1 MFRKGWIMATDPPI
15 EPPHSHQRVVIDLP
29 SWKLI
34 TTAAIIITTLAGF
47 GAAFLKLSL
56 NALEAN
62 MRGEIR
68 ASIAPVNDRTLMFK
82 MMLADMINN
91 KELSPQMKQFYLD
104 SLGKIS
110 LNEIKDGMEPSN
122 TEKRSLNALERD
134 RKVTSDGRIDGKNGD
149 RYVRVRFFNSNDPR
163 LDLSKIDLV
172 SDPPSPCSSRVV
184 DLPGVDNYDVQVC
197 EAHLGSGLE
206 VIAVK
211 KSKQTAAF

>member
-1 MFRKGWIMATDPPI
+1 MSGNASGLGGLMLRKGLIMATDPPI

-56 NALEAN
+56 NGLEAN

-68 ASIAPVNDRTLMFK
+68 SSVATVNDRTLMFK

-104 SLGKIS
+104 TL
-110 LNEIKDGMEPSN
+110 
-122 TEKRSLNALERD
+122 
-134 RKVTSDGRIDGKNGD
+134 GRI
-149 RYVRVRFFNSNDPR
+149 S
-163 LDLSKIDLV
+163 
-172 SDPPSPCSSRVV
+172 
-184 DLPGVDNYDVQVC
+184 
-197 EAHLGSGLE
+197 
-206 VIAVK
+206 
-211 KSKQTAAF
+211 